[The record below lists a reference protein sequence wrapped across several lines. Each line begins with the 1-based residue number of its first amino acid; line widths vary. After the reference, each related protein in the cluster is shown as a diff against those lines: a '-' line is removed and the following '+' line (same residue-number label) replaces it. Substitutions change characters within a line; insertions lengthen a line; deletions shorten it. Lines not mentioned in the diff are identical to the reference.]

1 MKPIKKMNQNI
12 SNYHLESLNK
22 CFKVLFAIS
31 PSIIAIT
38 RKLSE
43 LMELEMRKKSRLLYL
58 QSEEFIT
65 VYKLSLNLKNE
76 SSN

>member
-1 MKPIKKMNQNI
+1 MMLVPR
-12 SNYHLESLNK
+12 NK
-22 CFKVLFAIS
+22 RLICHIFASIS

-43 LMELEMRKKSRLLYL
+43 LMELEMQNKVNESRLL

-65 VYKLSLNLKNE
+65 VYKPSLNLKNK

>member
-1 MKPIKKMNQNI
+1 MSFYGI

-22 CFKVLFAIS
+22 CFKVLFAIL

-43 LMELEMRKKSRLLYL
+43 LMELEMQNKVKA
-58 QSEEFIT
+58 FT
-65 VYKLSLNLKNE
+65 K
-76 SSN
+76 